1 MFNNLDPQIGKILIP
16 DLTSYE
22 PFSNLIS
29 YSVDQYASDCPEVVQ
44 AVNDG
49 VTPSAIDHFIR
60 HGFFEIING
69 QRSTSIC
76 LSHDRKKHSGKILY
90 VVDNYYQLTDQESSD
105 LHSLQLNMFS
115 ADILS
120 VNDFCVYNSVDPFM
134 LNAETYFFQNIS
146 EVSNLCILLSDSLV
160 MKPAI

>member
-1 MFNNLDPQIGKILIP
+1 MVNKTENKIEINSIDEVVDLVFNNLDPQIGKILIP

-60 HGFFEIING
+60 HGFFEIIKNI
-69 QRSTSIC
+69 TIENNV
-76 LSHDRKKHSGKILY
+76 GKIR
-90 VVDNYYQLTDQESSD
+90 
-105 LHSLQLNMFS
+105 
-115 ADILS
+115 
-120 VNDFCVYNSVDPFM
+120 M
-134 LNAETYFFQNIS
+134 L
-146 EVSNLCILLSDSLV
+146 
-160 MKPAI
+160 